1 MRLTS
6 AVLLLSSTLAMS
18 LAPSAAIGQARIFC
32 CDDAQGRKV
41 CGDFLPPQCAKLSYE
56 IRDEKGFVV
65 ERKDPPLTPDQIAK
79 REAEAARKAEE
90 EKKKVEERRR
100 NLALL
105 STYATEKDID
115 VARDRAVTEV
125 QKLVKQAENLVEEAQ
140 KAKAKVERE
149 KEFYKNK
156 ALPAQVKKQ
165 IQDSEVD
172 LKAKLDTLA
181 ARKADIEK
189 TKAKF
194 EDEKKKFR
202 ELKGIVNPGPATAQ
216 PLGPTVP
223 AAPTAPSSPTAPGAP
238 ASASGAPS
246 APGAPAAPSVPGAPA
261 GQAPQAPQPP
271 AR

>member
-6 AVLLLSSTLAMS
+6 AVLLLSSTLGMS
-18 LAPSAAIGQARIFC
+18 LAPSAVNAQARIFC
-32 CDDAQGRKV
+32 CDDAHGKKY
-41 CGDFLPPQCAKLSYE
+41 CSDFLPPQCAKLSYE
-56 IRDEKGFVV
+56 IRDEKGFVL
-65 ERKDPPLTPDQIAK
+65 ERKDPPLTPEQIAK
-79 REAEAARKAEE
+79 REAEAAKKAEE
-90 EKKKVEERRR
+90 EKKRVEERRR

-165 IQDSEVD
+165 IQDSEAD

-181 ARKADIEK
+181 ARKADIDK
-189 TKAKF
+189 TQAKF

-202 ELKGIVNPGPATAQ
+202 ELKGIVSPGAATTL
-216 PLGPTVP
+216 PLAP
-223 AAPTAPSSPTAPGAP
+223 AAPTAPGAP
-238 ASASGAPS
+238 TS
-246 APGAPAAPSVPGAPA
+246 APGAPSVPGVPAVPSVPGAPA
-261 GQAPQAPQPP
+261 GQAPQPP